1 MLRKI
6 LILSC
11 ASFPLFSTA
20 STQIPDSPQ
29 MPKAINATLLAD
41 VTEKGAKITGI
52 ALEYEA
58 NLLAGSDLRQIYQIQ
73 TALEQAEAMPRT
85 LLRAYV
91 NDTPN
96 KAYQSK
102 AGRFVILEL
111 DERDKNADFYSLKVE
126 NNQPVKFKSKDSTGQ
141 LVDVEKVQANRV
153 PEFYDDKLVYTIKQA
168 GLLKL
173 TNGKTLQSSEIKQAA
188 TKAQVKTRYIDD
200 FTAHSISLAKTDN
213 QLLYRLYKP
222 TLQEGKKYP
231 LTLFLHGSGQVG
243 KDNMAHLLSSKGAI
257 ATLQYEDGF
266 VLAPQYA
273 SVFDPFDK
281 KGIHWQTD
289 NRHQLVFK
297 MLDEVIANNPNI
309 DTKRIYIMGLSRG
322 AEGGLYLLQKRPH
335 FFAGALLMSGR
346 EANTVEWIDGN
357 ATIESLS
364 TLKDVP
370 MWFFHSIEDK
380 VSPVVGSRINYDIL
394 QNKVNAKN
402 VKYTEFSVQQVGDN
416 GIINN
421 NPHNTWDA
429 VFNSPEVIMWLL
441 EQRLAK

>member
-1 MLRKI
+1 MLRKM

-11 ASFPLFSTA
+11 VSFPLFSSATA
-20 STQIPDSPQ
+20 QIPDSPQ
-29 MPKAINATLLAD
+29 IPQAIKATLLAD
-41 VTEKGAKITGI
+41 VTEKGAKITGV
-52 ALEYEA
+52 ALEYES
-58 NLLAGSDLRQIYQIQ
+58 NLLAGSDLRQVYQIH

-91 NDTPN
+91 NDTPS
-96 KAYQSK
+96 KSYQSK

-126 NNQPVKFKSKDSTGQ
+126 NNQPVKFKSKDTAGQ
-141 LVDVEKVQANRV
+141 LVEVEKVQANRV

-173 TNGKTLQSSEIKQAA
+173 TNGKTLQPSEIKQTAA
-188 TKAQVKTRYIDD
+188 KTQVKTHYIDD
-200 FTAHSISLAKTDN
+200 FTAHSVSLAKADN

-222 TLQEGKKYP
+222 VLQEGKKYP

-243 KDNMAHLLSSKGAI
+243 QDNIAHLLSSKGAMT
-257 ATLQYEDGF
+257 TLQYEDGF

-281 KGIHWQTD
+281 KGIHWQTN

-297 MLDEVIANNPNI
+297 MIDEVIANNPYI
-309 DTKRIYIMGLSRG
+309 DTARIYIVGLSRG

-346 EANTVEWIDGN
+346 EANTVEWVDGN
-357 ATIESLS
+357 ATAESLS
-364 TLKDVP
+364 ALKDVP
-370 MWFFHSIEDK
+370 MWFFHSVEDK
-380 VSPVVGSRINYDIL
+380 ISPVAGSRINYDIL
-394 QNKVNAKN
+394 KNKVNATN
-402 VKYTEFSVQQVGDN
+402 VKYTEFSVQQAGDN

-429 VFNSPEVIMWLL
+429 VFNSPEAIMWLL
-441 EQRLAK
+441 EQRLVK

>member
-52 ALEYEA
+52 AVEYEA

-153 PEFYDDKLVYTIKQA
+153 PVFYDDKLVYTIKQA

-200 FTAHSISLAKTDN
+200 FTAHSISLAKADN

-297 MLDEVIANNPNI
+297 MLDEVMANNPNI
-309 DTKRIYIMGLSRG
+309 DTKRIYIVGLSRG

-357 ATIESLS
+357 ATVESLS
-364 TLKDVP
+364 ALKDVP

>member
-1 MLRKI
+1 MLRKM

-11 ASFPLFSTA
+11 VSFPLLSSATA
-20 STQIPDSPQ
+20 QIPDSPQ
-29 MPKAINATLLAD
+29 IPQAIKATLLAD
-41 VTEKGAKITGI
+41 VTEKGAKITGV
-52 ALEYEA
+52 ALEYES
-58 NLLAGSDLRQIYQIQ
+58 NLLAGSDLRQVYQIH

-91 NDTPN
+91 NDTPS
-96 KAYQSK
+96 KSYQSK

-126 NNQPVKFKSKDSTGQ
+126 NNQPVKFKSKDTAGQ
-141 LVDVEKVQANRV
+141 LVEVEKVQANRV

-173 TNGKTLQSSEIKQAA
+173 TNGKTLQPSEIKQTAA
-188 TKAQVKTRYIDD
+188 KTQVKTHYIDD
-200 FTAHSISLAKTDN
+200 FTAHSVSLEKADN

-222 TLQEGKKYP
+222 VLQEGKKYP

-243 KDNMAHLLSSKGAI
+243 QDNIAHLLSSKGAMT
-257 ATLQYEDGF
+257 TLQYEDGF

-281 KGIHWQTD
+281 KGIHWQTN

-297 MLDEVIANNPNI
+297 MIDEVIANNPYI
-309 DTKRIYIMGLSRG
+309 DTARIYIVGLSRG

-346 EANTVEWIDGN
+346 EANTVEWVDGN
-357 ATIESLS
+357 ATAESLS
-364 TLKDVP
+364 ALKDVP
-370 MWFFHSIEDK
+370 MWFFHSVEDK
-380 VSPVVGSRINYDIL
+380 ISPVAGSRINYDIL
-394 QNKVNAKN
+394 KNKVNATN
-402 VKYTEFSVQQVGDN
+402 VKYTEFSVQQAGDN

-429 VFNSPEVIMWLL
+429 VFNSPEAIMWLL
-441 EQRLAK
+441 EQRLVK